1 MTESSGAGTVLA
13 RFTRMSYQE
22 ADAADAWRRI
32 YAFFGEYLGGGQSAQ
47 DPDGIA

>member
-1 MTESSGAGTVLA
+1 MTESSGAGAVLA

-22 ADAADAWRRI
+22 ADAWRRI
-32 YAFFGEYLGGGQSAQ
+32 YAFLCEYLIGRRPTQ